1 MIRSMTLGCA
11 VLALFALACGGGSDS
26 GTADTATPE
35 APAAEEKTAD
45 VAAPAAPAAPMATS
59 GPVAQCRELAEQKNW
74 AEALAPCTLAA
85 RQKPDDLAIQHALQQ
100 AQAAAGQ

>member
-1 MIRSMTLGCA
+1 

-26 GTADTATPE
+26 GTADTA
-35 APAAEEKTAD
+35 APAAPAAQEKTAD
-45 VAAPAAPAAPMATS
+45 VAAPAPAASAS
-59 GPVAQCRELAEQKNW
+59 GPVEQCQALADQKQW

-100 AQAAAGQ
+100 AQAAAAQ